1 MCLWLMSCC
10 IHNTAGVRASFA
22 WEGPVEEV
30 GLGNVPKGRN
40 ELGQKGLET
49 DDFMGKPEAPESG
62 L

>member
-1 MCLWLMSCC
+1 MSVADVMVY
-10 IHNTAGVRASFA
+10 NDTAGVRASFA

-30 GLGNVPKGRN
+30 GLGSVPKGRN
-40 ELGQKGLET
+40 ELRQKGLET

>member
-1 MCLWLMSCC
+1 MIQLGSEPALL
-10 IHNTAGVRASFA
+10 GK
-22 WEGPVEEV
+22 GPVEEV

-40 ELGQKGLET
+40 ELLQKGLET